1 MLYRGT
7 YQALSKF
14 MDDDQKEHM
23 SFKWTI
29 EIKKSWE

>member
-29 EIKKSWE
+29 DIKKSWD